1 MPYRLHD
8 IDLREPLFEWVEARL
23 GKVRILEEVEI
34 GRSRADALLV
44 TEGGLIGMEIKSD
57 ADTCPHTNRAHKLS
71 PLWRPERAAYRRAH
85 RR

>member
-1 MPYRLHD
+1 MAFPDNFLWGGAVAAHQ
-8 IDLREPLFEWVEARL
+8 V
-23 GKVRILEEVEI
+23 
-34 GRSRADALLV
+34 
-44 TEGGLIGMEIKSD
+44 EGGLIGMEIKSD